1 MRSRQNAL
9 SLCCSF
15 SLSLRAW
22 LGIGLTLVL
31 LSPLTG
37 CALTLDAT
45 TLGVPATLA
54 SPAGQP
60 PEGSRFSVTSRAV
73 YGLWGLVSIKTPS
86 LRKALAAQLGGGS
99 GIAGLKIKT
108 RSRWS
113 DVLITALTAGL
124 IVPRAVTFEG
134 VVTK

>member
-1 MRSRQNAL
+1 MSARRQSGARFPAL
-9 SLCCSF
+9 S
-15 SLSLRAW
+15 A
-22 LGIGLTLVL
+22 LGTRFGVTLVLVL
-31 LSPLTG
+31 LSPLAG

-54 SPAGQP
+54 SPADQP
-60 PEGSRFSVTSRAV
+60 AQGSRFSVTSRAV
-73 YGLWGLVSIKTPS
+73 YGLWGLVPIKTPS
-86 LRKALAAQLGGGS
+86 LQKALAAQLGGGT
-99 GIAGLKIKT
+99 GIADLKIKV

>member
-1 MRSRQNAL
+1 MRPRHSSCIQVA
-9 SLCCSF
+9 
-15 SLSLRAW
+15 
-22 LGIGLTLVL
+22 LVL
-31 LSPLTG
+31 LLLVPVAS
-37 CALTLDAT
+37 CAHSFDAT

-54 SPAGQP
+54 APAGQI
-60 PEGSRFSVTSRAV
+60 PEGARFRVTSRAV
-73 YGLWGLVSIKTPS
+73 YGLWGLATIKQPS
-86 LRKALAAQLGGGS
+86 LRKALAAQLAGGT
-99 GIAGLKIKT
+99 GIADLKIKV